1 VTETEVI
8 VGAHVAM
15 GQGHEFDA
23 IRAMLARWGTLA
35 EGIGD
40 DAAVLTPP
48 TDAPLV
54 VSTDAS
60 VEGVHF
66 RTGWLTPEEIG
77 ARAAAAA
84 LSDVAAMGG
93 EVRWM
98 LVALEVPPSW
108 QESLP
113 AIADGIG
120 RLVADADARIIG
132 GNITR
137 GERLALTLT
146 VIGSATRPVLRSGAR
161 VGDALWVTGAL
172 GGARRALRAL
182 EAGTVPS
189 DTERGRF
196 AHPVPRL
203 REGAWL
209 AAIGARAMLDI
220 SDGLAADAGHLA
232 AASGVRCELW
242 ADAIPRFGDASVEDA
257 LASGEEYELL
267 VATDADLDADGFAR
281 RFGVSLTCVG
291 RIVLAAPNEP
301 LVVVRASR
309 AGDAGPGPVAGDTVA
324 GDTVAGDT
332 VAGVRVALPPGHDH
346 FSR

>member
-1 VTETEVI
+1 
-8 VGAHVAM
+8 M
-15 GQGHEFDA
+15 GHGLEFDA
-23 IRAMLARWGTLA
+23 IRAMLTQWGALA

-40 DAAVLTPP
+40 DAAVLSPP
-48 TDAPLV
+48 TEAPLV

-66 RTGWLTPEEIG
+66 RAGWLTPEEVG
-77 ARAAAAA
+77 ARAAASA

-93 EVRWM
+93 EVRWV
-98 LVALEVPPSW
+98 LVALEVPPAW
-108 QESLP
+108 QEALP

-146 VIGSATRPVLRSGAR
+146 VIGSAAQPVLRSGAR
-161 VGDALWVTGAL
+161 VGDSLWVTGAL
-172 GGARRALRAL
+172 GGPRRALAAL
-182 EAGTVPS
+182 EAGRTPT
-189 DTERGRF
+189 DAERLRF
-196 AHPVPRL
+196 AQPVPRL

-209 AAIGARAMLDI
+209 AAIGARAMLDV

-242 ADAIPRFGDASVEDA
+242 ADAIPRLGDATVEDA
-257 LASGEEYELL
+257 LGSGEEYELL
-267 VATDADLDADGFAR
+267 VATDADLDAEGFAR
-281 RFGVSLTCVG
+281 RFGVPLTRVG
-291 RIVLAAPNEP
+291 RVLPAAAEADAP
-301 LVVVRASR
+301 LVVLRETGAE
-309 AGDAGPGPVAGDTVA
+309 AD
-324 GDTVAGDT
+324 
-332 VAGVRVALPPGHDH
+332 RVALPPGHDH